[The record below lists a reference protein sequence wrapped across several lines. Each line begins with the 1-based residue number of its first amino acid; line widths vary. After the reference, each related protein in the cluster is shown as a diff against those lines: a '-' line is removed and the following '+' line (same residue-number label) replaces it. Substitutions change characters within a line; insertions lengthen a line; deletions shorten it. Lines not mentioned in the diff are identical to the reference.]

1 MAKEIAA
8 FVDGKGIATL
18 LPTACCLQVYRKQEG
33 SWHKER
39 SVEVA
44 LGEAKGLGELRNRMA
59 EIVKFL
65 GSCDTVVAEAFQGAA
80 LHALEK
86 ANVGMWE
93 ITGRPEASFDSIL
106 AEEEALANTNDEPA
120 TIQFP
125 VLENKGDGR
134 AYISIL
140 EVQRSGGGLTSKQ
153 VLIPILHQGSFTELE
168 ILCAH
173 VPPWL
178 EAEATSHQWRCTTQ
192 KTAEQLVLVRIS
204 VTDRIS

>member
-8 FVDGKGIATL
+8 FVDANGSATL
-18 LPTACCLQVYRKQEG
+18 LSTACCLQVYRKQEA
-33 SWHKER
+33 SWRKER

-44 LGEAKGLGELRNRMA
+44 LGDAKGLGELRSRMA
-59 EIVKFL
+59 EIIDFL

-106 AEEEALANTNDEPA
+106 SEEEDITHTNEEPA
-120 TIQFP
+120 RRPLP

-134 AYISIL
+134 AYISIV

-153 VLIPILHQGSFTELE
+153 VLLPILHQGAFKELE

-178 EAEATSHQWRCTTQ
+178 EAEAANRKWRCSTQ
-192 KTAEQLVLVRIS
+192 KTAAKQVLVTITVADLKS
-204 VTDRIS
+204 

>member
-8 FVDGKGIATL
+8 FVDKNGIATL
-18 LPTACCLQVYRKQEG
+18 LSTACCLQVYRKQEG
-33 SWHKER
+33 VWCKER
-39 SVEVA
+39 NLDVN
-44 LGEAKGLGELRNRMA
+44 LGEARGLSELRSRMA

-178 EAEATSHQWRCTTQ
+178 EAEAASRQWRCTTQ
-192 KTAEQLVLVRIS
+192 KTAEQMVLVRIS
-204 VTDRIS
+204 VTDLIY

>member
-8 FVDGKGIATL
+8 FVDENGIATL

-33 SWHKER
+33 SWRKER

-44 LGEAKGLGELRNRMA
+44 LGETKGLGELRSRMT
-59 EIVKFL
+59 EIIEFL

-93 ITGRPEASFDSIL
+93 ITGRPEASFDRIL
-106 AEEEALANTNDEPA
+106 AEEESLLHTNNEP
-120 TIQFP
+120 IRMPIP

-134 AYISIL
+134 TYISIV

-153 VLIPILHQGSFTELE
+153 VLMPLLHQGSFTELAV
-168 ILCAH
+168 LCAH

-178 EAEATSHQWRCTTQ
+178 EAEAASRQWRCTTR
-192 KTAEQLVLVRIS
+192 KTTEQQILVTI
-204 VTDRIS
+204 TIADRIS